1 MYEIS
6 VKDLFIEPMIDCNN
20 CMKKLIASECR
31 GNYSSHHNSSAARL
45 LLFKD
50 VWHVQFQLKVLFY
63 QNFNNTRWKKNLKK
77 PNFIKDVKI
86 I

>member
-6 VKDLFIEPMIDCNN
+6 VKDLFIEPMIDGNK

-50 VWHVQFQLKVLFY
+50 VWHVQFQLKVFSIR
-63 QNFNNTRWKKNLKK
+63 NSITHDEKK
-77 PNFIKDVKI
+77 I
-86 I
+86 